1 MPANTTPT
9 ISSPVFSFTTTAISD
24 ATTGRGQNADD
35 TFSRMLQGQMNVR
48 GDTRMPDPSRDAAAM
63 RAPEPERKTQARETP
78 KRESSDREPE
88 RSRERDLARPVERE
102 RSADRAERPAETIDT
117 SKAGA
122 KKVVKDTAREAAK
135 DAVKEAAADASAT
148 AAAAASSNTAAP
160 AKNVEGENATLAGL
174 PAAIAALASK
184 LAGAAQE
191 ETATPESEA
200 IPSDGKSTLPGL
212 LTGNSL
218 AKSSNGATDTLAL
231 MQNAAAD
238 TDKAAKAGAAAQPQA
253 AQMQTQIQ
261 ARPDASALFV
271 ERQATALQAVPGEIS
286 AASIHGAA
294 TLAAL
299 RSQTGITQTSTPQL
313 PVTTPA
319 GQSGWAEEIGNR
331 VTWMVGRA
339 ESKAELVLTPPN
351 LGRIEI
357 SINLNGDQTTAQF
370 VASTQAARDALE
382 QALPRLREMLQQ
394 SGIAL
399 GQANV
404 STSNEQ
410 QQTAENSGG
419 GHGGSRGS
427 GGTIEAT
434 GGSAAPVWIKQHD
447 GMVDTFA

>member
-9 ISSPVFSFTTTAISD
+9 IFSPVFSFTTTAVGD
-24 ATTGRGQNADD
+24 ATTGRGQNTDD

-48 GDTRMPDPSRDAAAM
+48 GDTRMPDPSRDAATM
-63 RAPEPERKTQARETP
+63 RAPEPERKAQTREVS
-78 KRESSDREPE
+78 KRDSNDREPE
-88 RSRERDLARPVERE
+88 RSRERDPIRSVERE
-102 RSADRAERPAETIDT
+102 RSADRAERPAEKIDAA
-117 SKAGA
+117 KVGA
-122 KKVVKDTAREAAK
+122 KKIVKDAAREAVK
-135 DAVKEAAADASAT
+135 DAVNDAVDANAVAT
-148 AAAAASSNTAAP
+148 AASGNTAAP
-160 AKNVEGENATLAGL
+160 VTNAEGANVALAGL
-174 PAAIAALASK
+174 PAAIAALAAK
-184 LAGAAQE
+184 LAGAAQT
-191 ETATPESEA
+191 ETATPESET
-200 IPSDGKSTLPGL
+200 ITGDGKSTLQGM
-212 LTGNSL
+212 LTGDAS
-218 AKSSNGATDTLAL
+218 AKSSNSATDTLTL

-238 TDKAAKAGAAAQPQA
+238 ADKAAKAGTAPQA
-253 AQMQTQIQ
+253 QVAQFQTQIQ
-261 ARPDASALFV
+261 ARPDASTQFA
-271 ERQATALQAVPGEIS
+271 ERQATALQAIPGETS
-286 AASIHGAA
+286 AASLNGAA
-294 TLAAL
+294 ALAAL
-299 RSQTGITQTSTPQL
+299 RHQTGVTQASSTPQL

-410 QQTAENSGG
+410 RQAAENQ
-419 GHGGSRGS
+419 GGSRNS
-427 GGTIEAT
+427 GRGNGGAIEAT
-434 GGSAAPVWIKQHD
+434 GGSAAPVWVKQHD